1 MSQPKQRGVV
11 LIVVLWVIALLTL
24 LLAAFTQ
31 VVKTDRQAASSVL
44 LSVQTKAA
52 ADAVL
57 HYLAAMNAV
66 PAPELDAM
74 LGQSYSLWLDEQEVR
89 FRVVPEA
96 EFVPVN
102 KLSFEQWYALL
113 AYMRVADAEAKAQY
127 LFDLSKGVEAQE
139 AAEAVQPVS
148 VLSVEHLAG
157 LLALNVEDLRAFAR
171 WFSFV
176 GQHTELAAGYVPE
189 AMLAAVMGPEQAEA
203 SEAVERHWQPAAL
216 YRVQVE
222 VNATRQV
229 EAVAA
234 FEGAK
239 YRLLLF
245 DEYNAD
251 FHLND
256 VSE

>member
-31 VVKTDRQAASSVL
+31 AVKTDRQAAQTVL

-66 PAPELDAM
+66 PAPELDSM
-74 LGQSYSLWLDEQEVR
+74 LGHSYSLWLNEQEVR
-89 FRVVPEA
+89 FKVVPEA
-96 EFVPVN
+96 EFIPVN
-102 KLSFEQWYALL
+102 QLSFAQWQALL
-113 AYMRVADAEAKAQY
+113 AYIQVEDAEAKAQY
-127 LFDLSKGVEAQE
+127 LHDLIKGIEEQE
-139 AAEAVQPVS
+139 GIEAVQPVPI
-148 VLSVEHLAG
+148 VSVEHLAR
-157 LLALNVEDLRAFAR
+157 LLALDAEELRPWAR

-176 GQHTELAAGYVPE
+176 GQHTELVAGYVPE
-189 AMLAAVMGPEQAEA
+189 AVWAAVMGPEQTEA
-203 SEAVERHWQPAAL
+203 SEALERHWQAAAL

-222 VNATRQV
+222 VGAARQV
-229 EAVAA
+229 EAVTA

-239 YRLLLF
+239 YRLLFF

-251 FHLND
+251 FHI
-256 VSE
+256 E